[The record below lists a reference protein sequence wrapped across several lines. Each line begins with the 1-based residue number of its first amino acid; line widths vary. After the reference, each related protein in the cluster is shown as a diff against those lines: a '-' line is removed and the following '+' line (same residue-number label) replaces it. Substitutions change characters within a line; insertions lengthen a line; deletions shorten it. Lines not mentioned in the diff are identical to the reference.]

1 MHIHILN
8 CTRIFYLCGHSQ
20 CIITE
25 PCVVDGRKLE
35 RRRRR
40 VEELLETRPALS
52 APSQKV
58 LLLFMVT
65 F

>member
-1 MHIHILN
+1 M
-8 CTRIFYLCGHSQ
+8 REEEEVG
-20 CIITE
+20 
-25 PCVVDGRKLE
+25 
-35 RRRRR
+35 
-40 VEELLETRPALS
+40 ELLVTRPALS